1 MSDASLTDG
10 FLAFSAELTGFSVF
24 ELRATGEAEAYL
36 EVTLR
41 VAGQEVLQELLDAHG
56 NLNEAGKRRE
66 DQIRRNILGDPK
78 LGPLARNI
86 IKMWFSGVWYELPE
100 SWMSAYAAE
109 ANNTTFTVRPSSYP
123 EGLLWKTIGASPPG
137 ARAPGYGSWAE
148 APSIPDPDQ
157 GFTLLKV
164 SK

>member
-1 MSDASLTDG
+1 MSGVSLTDG
-10 FLAFSAELTGFSVF
+10 FMAFSAELTGFSVF

-36 EVTLR
+36 DAALR
-41 VAGQEVLQELLDAHG
+41 VAGQEMLQALLDAHR
-56 NLNEAGKRRE
+56 NLDAAGKQRE
-66 DQIRRNILGDPK
+66 DQIRRDILGDPR
-78 LGPLARNI
+78 LGPVARNI

-100 SWMSAYAAE
+100 SWISAYAAE
-109 ANNTTFTVRPSSYP
+109 ANNTTFSVRPSSYP

-148 APSIPDPDQ
+148 APLIPDPDQ

-164 SK
+164 RE